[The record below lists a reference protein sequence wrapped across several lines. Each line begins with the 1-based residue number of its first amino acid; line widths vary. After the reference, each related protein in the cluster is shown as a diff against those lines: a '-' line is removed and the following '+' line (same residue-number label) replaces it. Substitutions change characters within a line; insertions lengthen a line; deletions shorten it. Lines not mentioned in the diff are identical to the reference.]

1 MNILIGVIFI
11 CIAAIVQDISLF
23 LSLGFVLVSMHFI
36 NQSKAGDEGQFF
48 GVMAVII
55 ALAFLVGAIITV
67 YGWLSN

>member
-23 LSLGFVLVSMHFI
+23 LSLGFGLVSMYFI
-36 NQSKAGDEGQFF
+36 NKSKAGDEGQFF

-55 ALAFLVGAIITV
+55 AFAFLVGAIITV